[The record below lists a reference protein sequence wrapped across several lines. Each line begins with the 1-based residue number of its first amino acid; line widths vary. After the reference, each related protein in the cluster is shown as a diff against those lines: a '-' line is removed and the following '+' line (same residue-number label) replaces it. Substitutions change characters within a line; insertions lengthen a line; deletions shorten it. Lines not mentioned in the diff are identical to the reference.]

1 MAFDACY
8 QRGARGRGKCPLMIP
23 NARERVYLLDASLL
37 TPLRPELRVRCPS
50 TSLNAFIFNGE
61 LGQAR
66 SRDLW
71 AGAGLTHAAARF
83 SRAAAA
89 LRARGG
95 MVSDDSWLLIH
106 AAPALGALTANA
118 MFAAP
123 LR

>member
-1 MAFDACY
+1 M
-8 QRGARGRGKCPLMIP
+8 
-23 NARERVYLLDASLL
+23 
-37 TPLRPELRVRCPS
+37 
-50 TSLNAFIFNGE
+50 NAFIFNGE